1 MNTSEQHKA
10 TQSSCKLVLFLCPIL
25 TDHTGFVGTNLYLLN
40 LPINMYYRDELN
52 IDGGKH
58 VFACLNKLRI
68 ILNE

>member
-10 TQSSCKLVLFLCPIL
+10 MQSSCKLVLLLCPVL
-25 TDHTGFVGTNLYLLN
+25 TEHIGFVGTNLYLLN
-40 LPINMYYRDELN
+40 LPINMHYRDELN
-52 IDGGKH
+52 IDEGKH

>member
-10 TQSSCKLVLFLCPIL
+10 MQSSCKLVLFLCPVL

-40 LPINMYYRDELN
+40 LPIYMHYRDELN

-58 VFACLNKLRI
+58 AFASLNKLRI

>member
-10 TQSSCKLVLFLCPIL
+10 MQSSCKLVLFLCPVL
-25 TDHTGFVGTNLYLLN
+25 TDHTGFVRTNLYLLN
-40 LPINMYYRDELN
+40 LPINMHYRDELN

-58 VFACLNKLRI
+58 VLACLHKLRI

>member
-1 MNTSEQHKA
+1 MSGTKRCNHPVNLFY
-10 TQSSCKLVLFLCPIL
+10 SSAPFFK

-40 LPINMYYRDELN
+40 LPINMHYRDELN
-52 IDGGKH
+52 IDGAKH

>member
-10 TQSSCKLVLFLCPIL
+10 MQSSCKLVLLLCPVL
-25 TDHTGFVGTNLYLLN
+25 TEHIGFVGTNLYLLN
-40 LPINMYYRDELN
+40 LPINMHYQDELN

-58 VFACLNKLRI
+58 VLACLDKLRI

>member
-1 MNTSEQHKA
+1 MNTSERYKA
-10 TQSSCKLVLFLCPIL
+10 MQSSCKLVLFLCPVL
-25 TDHTGFVGTNLYLLN
+25 TDRTGFVGTNLYLLN
-40 LPINMYYRDELN
+40 LQLNIHYRDELN